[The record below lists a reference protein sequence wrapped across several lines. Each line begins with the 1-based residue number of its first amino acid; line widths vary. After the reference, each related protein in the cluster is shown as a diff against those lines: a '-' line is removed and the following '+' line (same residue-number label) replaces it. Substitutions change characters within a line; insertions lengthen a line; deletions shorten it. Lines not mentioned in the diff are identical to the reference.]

1 MSENGVRPNWAEG
14 IRAKRLHR
22 CWSQNE
28 LARQLELAADSR
40 TRASL
45 PSRSS
50 IIREI
55 RFHEAGT
62 HRPGPVYAEL
72 YRRVWT
78 RYPEPR
84 TESPTELP
92 GDHLAL
98 AWTVGRLNLR
108 MDRRSVLQLAA
119 AATVGAALDPAQRL
133 MRALAGD
140 HRPDD
145 TTITHLEDRTRG
157 FHRLEEHIPAD
168 SLYPAL
174 LSHLNEV
181 SALLEG
187 GLPDHHR
194 NRLAVVAGESA
205 ILAAWFA
212 WEQGDEHMTASHTR
226 LANVAAKH
234 ANDDSIAACMSGY
247 RSYMT
252 GRNGAQSTR
261 LIQQGLNRIG
271 EGDPATRAW
280 LLARHAEETAL
291 LGDHRGALRS
301 IHEAADVYAG
311 ADINARPWTCFLDP
325 GRFASMSLTVHSRLR
340 RHDDSAAAMD
350 EIALHLGPTTEVKKL
365 CVVKAEMALA
375 HYRLGD
381 VTEAVDS
388 ARSAL
393 DATTAMNF
401 PLGWERL
408 DNVAVELKPSRTQAA
423 RDFHTEYAATRPSRK
438 QPSLL

>member
-1 MSENGVRPNWAEG
+1 MSENGARPDWVED
-14 IRAKRLHR
+14 IRAKRLRR
-22 CWSQNE
+22 CWTQNE
-28 LARQLELAADSR
+28 LARQLELVADAR
-40 TRASL
+40 TRATL

-50 IIREI
+50 IIREV
-55 RFHEAGT
+55 RFHEAGA
-62 HRPGPVYAEL
+62 HQPGPVYAEL
-72 YRRVWT
+72 YRRVWVQN
-78 RYPEPR
+78 PEPEA
-84 TESPTELP
+84 ESPSAAA
-92 GDHLAL
+92 GGHMAL

-108 MDRRSVLQLAA
+108 VDRRTVLHLAA
-119 AATVGAALDPAQRL
+119 TAAAGAALDPAQRL

-145 TTITHLEDRTRG
+145 TTIAHLEDRTRG
-157 FHRLEEHIPAD
+157 FHRIEEHIPAK

-181 SALLEG
+181 STLLES
-187 GLPDHHR
+187 GLPDAHR
-194 NRLAVVAGESA
+194 KRLAVVAGESA

-212 WEQGDEHMTASHTR
+212 WELGDEHMTASHTR
-226 LANVAAKH
+226 LANIAAQH
-234 ANDDSIAACMSGY
+234 ANDHSIAACMAGY

-252 GRNGAQSTR
+252 GGNGARSIR
-261 LIQQGLNRIG
+261 LIQWALDRIG

-291 LGDHRGALRS
+291 LGEHRDALRS
-301 IHEAADVYAG
+301 IREAVDIHAG

-325 GRFASMSLTVHSRLR
+325 GRFASMSLTVYSRLR
-340 RHDDSAAAMD
+340 RQDDSAAAMD

-375 HYRLGD
+375 QYRLGD
-381 VTEAVDS
+381 VTEAVTC

-393 DATTAMNF
+393 DATTAMDF

-408 DNVAVELKPSRTQAA
+408 DNVAAELKPSRTQVATEF
-423 RDFHTEYAATRPSRK
+423 RTEYAATRRSGRQTSP
-438 QPSLL
+438 L